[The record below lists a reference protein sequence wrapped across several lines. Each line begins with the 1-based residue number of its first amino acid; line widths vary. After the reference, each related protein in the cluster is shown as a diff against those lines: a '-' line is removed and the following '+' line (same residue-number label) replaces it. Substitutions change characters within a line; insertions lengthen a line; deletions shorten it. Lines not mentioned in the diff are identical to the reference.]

1 MTATNHRA
9 RPGRPWWRAAWPCWL
24 LAVFAC
30 LGVAP
35 ALPAGPGRAVVAAPI
50 LLGIPGTVTLGALR
64 ARWPMPVVWRGCLA
78 ATLSMIWA
86 AFASLAL
93 YGSGVRIT
101 AASTYWCL
109 LLICA
114 LLAAVAQVRLIRE
127 RPAGAA
133 APDQTNLRAEAG
145 YSLAAV
151 AAGAALLAGGTYG
164 YLHAPRPAPVG
175 YTWIAWSGPQVKGVM
190 PVGGAGISLPFEIE
204 HEESAAATFR
214 LTAVW
219 TEASRQRSLAR
230 PLTVRIGPD
239 KTVHGSLAIPSPPGG
254 CIYRV
259 VVTLT
264 EVGPTDPPSWSV
276 NADVRNRAHP
286 ENACAS

>member
-30 LGVAP
+30 LAVART
-35 ALPAGPGRAVVAAPI
+35 LPAGPGRAVVAAPI
-50 LLGIPGTVTLGALR
+50 LLGVPGTLTLGALR
-64 ARWPMPVVWRGCLA
+64 ARWQLPVVWLGCLA
-78 ATLSMIWA
+78 AVLSMIWA

-93 YGSGVRIT
+93 YLSGVLIT

-114 LLAAVAQVRLIRE
+114 LLAAVAQGRLIRE
-127 RPAGAA
+127 RPAGADG
-133 APDQTNLRAEAG
+133 PDRTGRRAEAG

-151 AAGAALLAGGTYG
+151 AAGAALLAGGTFG
-164 YLHAPRPAPVG
+164 YLHTPRPAPAG
-175 YTWIAWSGPQVKGVM
+175 YTWIAWSGGPVRGVM
-190 PVGGAGISLPFEIE
+190 PVGGAGLSLPFEIE
-204 HEESAAATFR
+204 HQEPAAATFR

-219 TEASRQRSLAR
+219 TQASRPRSLAR

-254 CIYRV
+254 CIYRI

-264 EVGPTDPPSWSV
+264 EVGPADPPSWSV
-276 NADVRNRAHP
+276 NADVRGRAHRQ
-286 ENACAS
+286 NACAS